1 MEPPDIL
8 CRYGIRYREVWLACI
23 ASDVFLRR
31 NNVCD
36 TRYMCCLRGQ
46 LHTVAKQIKSR
57 KNASV
62 SGKTPGKRLSR
73 VLNTSEK
80 DLEKSEN

>member
-1 MEPPDIL
+1 M
-8 CRYGIRYREVWLACI
+8 C
-23 ASDVFLRR
+23 ASRKIVSALEYTFTLERQ
-31 NNVCD
+31 
-36 TRYMCCLRGQ
+36 M
-46 LHTVAKQIKSR
+46 HTVAKQIKSG

-62 SGKTPGKRLSR
+62 SGKTPEKRLFR

>member
-1 MEPPDIL
+1 M
-8 CRYGIRYREVWLACI
+8 G
-23 ASDVFLRR
+23 SGVFLRR

-36 TRYMCCLRGQ
+36 TRYMCRLRGQ
-46 LHTVAKQIKSR
+46 MHTVAKQIKSG

-62 SGKTPGKRLSR
+62 SGKTPGKRLFR

>member
-1 MEPPDIL
+1 
-8 CRYGIRYREVWLACI
+8 
-23 ASDVFLRR
+23 
-31 NNVCD
+31 
-36 TRYMCCLRGQ
+36 MCCLCGQ
-46 LHTVAKQIKSR
+46 MHTVAKQIKSG

-62 SGKTPGKRLSR
+62 SGKTPGKRLFL